1 MPFSEIGKRFTFYGL
16 LPPGSIKSHLAV
28 ILNEK
33 NELVKYCYCTSVF
46 NQALLRYTESDCFIL
61 RKEDMVVYFPNSNK
75 ETYIYLSE
83 EKIINITL
91 AVLKLKLANGEYEQR
106 IPLANDVFSDL
117 VEAIK
122 MSDNLSDRFKNEIL
136 EFLE

>member
-1 MPFSEIGKRFTFYGL
+1 MPYSEISKRFTFYGL

-46 NQALLRYTESDCFIL
+46 NQALLRYTESDCFL
-61 RKEDMVVYFPNSNK
+61 PGKEDMVVYFPTSNK

-83 EKIINITL
+83 DKIINITL
-91 AVLKLKLANGEYEQR
+91 AILKLKLTNGEYEQ
-106 IPLANDVFSDL
+106 IVPLASNIFSEL
-117 VEAIK
+117 V
-122 MSDNLSDRFKNEIL
+122 
-136 EFLE
+136 